1 MKHISKT
8 KDTSMYEIYLTG
20 EDLKD
25 IANIIDYFQ
34 IQQKNYK
41 YSKKHRECMPFM
53 GYVPP
58 AFKKSMV
65 HYKRL
70 LATLDGQVDD
80 I

>member
-1 MKHISKT
+1 MKNIFKT
-8 KDTSMYEIYLTG
+8 NDTSIYEIYLTG

-41 YSKKHRECMPFM
+41 FSKKNINGMPYM
-53 GYVPP
+53 SYVPP

-65 HYKRL
+65 HYRRL

>member
-1 MKHISKT
+1 MKNIFKT

-25 IANIIDYFQ
+25 IANCIQYFRG
-34 IQQKNYK
+34 QQQNYK
-41 YSKKHRECMPFM
+41 YSEKHRDGMPFM

-65 HYKRL
+65 HYRRL
-70 LATLDGQVDD
+70 LESLDGQVDD